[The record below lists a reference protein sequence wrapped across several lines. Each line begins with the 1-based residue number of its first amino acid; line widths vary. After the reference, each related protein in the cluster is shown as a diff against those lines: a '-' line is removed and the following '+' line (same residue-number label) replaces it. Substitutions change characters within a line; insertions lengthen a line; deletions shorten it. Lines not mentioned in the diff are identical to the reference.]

1 MATAVWLKK
10 TAPGA
15 LPLLVTLALLISP
28 PAVAKDMFPI
38 SVPQECAA
46 LAVREGV
53 GMVINNRYEAVK
65 AKAKLFRLSAR
76 DPEVV
81 QCRQAVKRMQD
92 AARSQTAR
100 DQDTARGQD
109 AARGR
114 ALSPVAEQ
122 VKPDIH

>member
-1 MATAVWLKK
+1 MATAVWHKK

-15 LPLLVTLALLISP
+15 LLLLVTLALLGSSP
-28 PAVAKDMFPI
+28 AAAKDHFPI
-38 SVPQECAA
+38 SVPHECAA

-53 GMVINNRYEAVK
+53 GTVINNKYEAAK
-65 AKAKLFRLSAR
+65 AKVKLFRLSAR

-122 VKPDIH
+122 VKPDVH